1 MRIILIGSQGSGKG
15 TQAQI
20 ISKELGIPHIS
31 TGDIF
36 RNLTSPLKQEVD
48 ELINKGKLAPDDLTI
63 KILKQ
68 RLQQPD
74 TKKGFI
80 LDGFPRNINQ
90 VKLLKK
96 ITPID
101 TIIEITLSDNEAI
114 KRISG
119 RRLCKKCNI
128 NYNIITEPKPKN
140 PEVCDKCGEKLTQR
154 GDDYEEAVKKRLD
167 TYHKETEPIL
177 NYYSDVIRINGN
189 QTIEKISQDI
199 LRLLKQE

>member
-96 ITPID
+96 NN
-101 TIIEITLSDNEAI
+101 S
-114 KRISG
+114 
-119 RRLCKKCNI
+119 
-128 NYNIITEPKPKN
+128 
-140 PEVCDKCGEKLTQR
+140 
-154 GDDYEEAVKKRLD
+154 
-167 TYHKETEPIL
+167 H
-177 NYYSDVIRINGN
+177 
-189 QTIEKISQDI
+189 
-199 LRLLKQE
+199 